1 MLKTTKDMYKEKHI
15 GSDFVTFEQQQL
27 NGWLS
32 TLLTAF
38 LLTLFNQ
45 SDDSDRVS

>member
-27 NGWLS
+27 NMLDG
-32 TLLTAF
+32 TYKNMQVELTYKKETIA
-38 LLTLFNQ
+38 Q
-45 SDDSDRVS
+45 